1 MPRALER
8 SVRSPELPRW
18 LEILFTTLAVGCLG
32 LVLPV
37 LWALNIRIKEI
48 GCAQSDLNQEEFDM
62 LLVNI
67 DYIPGKDL
75 DVLGIVKVRWSSP
88 KTSAR
93 ILWRG

>member
-1 MPRALER
+1 MEECSCSVCSSWPCAAGFGALCTI
-8 SVRSPELPRW
+8 PELPRW

-67 DYIPGKDL
+67 DYIPG
-75 DVLGIVKVRWSSP
+75 R
-88 KTSAR
+88 T
-93 ILWRG
+93 WRCWGS